1 MSTIDKDKILY
12 NLINFRSK
20 YLLMEMNEAIK
31 ELQVN
36 INELQTNL
44 ITNKSKLYKL
54 ILEINKYYKTDN
66 NNIQSFKQNNNYPQ
80 KYDTEQIN
88 EVLKYYPK
96 PDIIPNN
103 DQEEI
108 KQNLTDIKDN
118 IIELNKNLS
127 KKDDDNLDLNKT
139 AHNTV
144 SMDINFTDT
153 RT

>member
-66 NNIQSFKQNNNYPQ
+66 KNIQSFKQNNNYPQ

-127 KKDDDNLDLNKT
+127 KKDDNLDLNKT

>member
-20 YLLMEMNEAIK
+20 YLLMEMNEAII

-66 NNIQSFKQNNNYPQ
+66 KNIQSFKQNNNYPQ

-96 PDIIPNN
+96 PDIISNN

-127 KKDDDNLDLNKT
+127 KKDDNLDLNKT
-139 AHNTV
+139 AHNTE

>member
-66 NNIQSFKQNNNYPQ
+66 KNIQSFKQNNNYPQ

-96 PDIIPNN
+96 PDIISNN

-127 KKDDDNLDLNKT
+127 KKDDNLDLNKT
-139 AHNTV
+139 AHNTE